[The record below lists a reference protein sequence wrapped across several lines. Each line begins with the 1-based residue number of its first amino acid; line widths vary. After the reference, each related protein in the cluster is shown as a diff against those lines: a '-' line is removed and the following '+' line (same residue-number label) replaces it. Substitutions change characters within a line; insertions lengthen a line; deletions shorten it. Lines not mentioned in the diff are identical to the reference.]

1 MGTRG
6 MRRGGVAA
14 VLAAVAV
21 VAGSPPALALDLT
34 FERTWGGAE
43 GLFSPVEQ
51 AEGVA
56 AAPDGSAYI
65 IGQTPSF
72 GTGADNGNSD
82 IFLIKYAP
90 DGTIAWQRTYG
101 VGATGLNNFGMDVEV
116 APDGTVWIT
125 GELQG
130 SVLLAQFDASGNL
143 LSERTFVGISS
154 PRAIDIAD
162 DGSIYVTGFEFPG
175 AGQGDAFVM
184 KSAPDGTLVW
194 LKTWGSAN
202 GFDIGFDVAAASD
215 GTVYITGDSGN
226 EAFLA
231 KFDPDGNLIWD
242 RTWHA
247 GTFQDF
253 TQSRGVAI
261 GPDGNVYLTG
271 TALIS
276 GVSQNAV
283 LVKFAPDGSVIWER
297 TWLAR
302 DVSDAFGIA
311 VAPGGNIYITGTE
324 VTFKNNDDDQ
334 AFVVEFLPDG
344 KVDQAVT
351 WGAVNRKADPDDPGT
366 VSDQIG
372 QAVAVADDGSLF
384 VAGGTTGPPPYD
396 FRKAT
401 KKTGTPGS
409 TLGTPNGT
417 VTTPETTVA
426 DPNGIVQV
434 PNGSETYAGGTDAF
448 LLKMTP

>member
-1 MGTRG
+1 MWTRG
-6 MRRGGVAA
+6 MRRGGLVAA
-14 VLAAVAV
+14 LVAVAV
-21 VAGSPPALALDLT
+21 MAGSPPALALDLT

-43 GLFSPVEQ
+43 DLFGPVEQ

-56 AAPDGSAYI
+56 VAPDGSAYI
-65 IGQTPSF
+65 VGQTPSF
-72 GTGADNGNSD
+72 GTGADNGDSD

-101 VGATGLNNFGMDVEV
+101 VRDLGLNNFGMDVEV
-116 APDGTVWIT
+116 APDGTVWIA

-143 LSERTFVGISS
+143 LSERAFVGISS
-154 PRAIDIAD
+154 PRALDIAD

-184 KSAPDGTLVW
+184 KAALDGTLVW

-215 GTVYITGDSGN
+215 GTVYITGDSGS

-231 KFDPDGNLIWD
+231 KFDADGNLIWD
-242 RTWHA
+242 RTWRA
-247 GTFQDF
+247 GTSQDF

-271 TALIS
+271 TAL
-276 GVSQNAV
+276 SQNAV

-302 DVSDAFGIA
+302 DVSHAFGIA
-311 VAPGGNIYITGTE
+311 VTTDGNIYIAGTE
-324 VTFKNNDDDQ
+324 VTFKYGDDDQ
-334 AFVVEFLPDG
+334 AFVVEFLSDG
-344 KVDQAVT
+344 DVDQAVT

-366 VSDQIG
+366 VSDQIA
-372 QAVAVADDGSLF
+372 QAITVADDGSVL

-401 KKTGTPGS
+401 KKTGTPDS
-409 TLGTPNGT
+409 TLGIPNGT

-448 LLKMTP
+448 VLKITP